1 MVPHGGGRP
10 TRSGDHASLPSAE
23 TLPREAPA
31 PHVSLL
37 AQAALF
43 PVPGWQVPLFGRPE
57 ENQLVELPVLR
68 PCTGPPPPALPGLS
82 TVLLLPSAA
91 LVHSAHLVPPPWIHP
106 GVPGAPPLRC
116 SPSCWPEAGPGWGC
130 GPGKQ
135 PQGSHP
141 CCEVACGRDNGPQ
154 LLLAQVLLPDSHIPS
169 SGSGEDCQGHRFWLH
184 LDLSSGTRLWLA

>member
-68 PCTGPPPPALPGLS
+68 PCTRPPPPALPGLS

-91 LVHSAHLVPPPWIHP
+91 LVHSAHLVPPLWIHP

-116 SPSCWPEAGPGWGC
+116 SPSCWPEAGPRLAQGGAVALGNSRR
-130 GPGKQ
+130 GPI
-135 PQGSHP
+135 PAARLH
-141 CCEVACGRDNGPQ
+141 VAETMALSSSLHESFSLTPTSR
-154 LLLAQVLLPDSHIPS
+154 AQVLGRIVRDT
-169 SGSGEDCQGHRFWLH
+169 GSGFTW
-184 LDLSSGTRLWLA
+184 T